1 MTFVY
6 EAGKVMRQYLNW
18 KTYLSLIALLIV
30 SASLYYTSQLA
41 EKLALEER
49 KKVEEVA
56 HAIKTLSD
64 PNIANTQETTF
75 ASDIITQ
82 NNTIPLIITDE
93 SGNIIDTKNI
103 DTVNALVPA
112 KKIIEE
118 KLSTFKKIHPLIE
131 APYGTGKNYI
141 YYGESYLLT
150 QLRYFPYVQLTIIV
164 LFLVVVLLALSAANR
179 SLQNQVWV
187 GLSKETAHQL
197 GTPLSSIEA
206 WLELLRDEAPG
217 SEAVTEM
224 QKDLDRLKLVADRF
238 SKVGSA
244 PQLEEE
250 DLVKRLEN
258 IVDYMQ
264 KRAPQKVAISLKS
277 NQPEIAVNISGPL
290 FDWVMENLIRN
301 ALDAM
306 AGQGRID
313 IIVTDH
319 PQQVWVDVQD
329 NGKGIPGYQV
339 KKVFTPGF
347 TTKKRGW
354 GLGLSLSRRIIEK
367 YHHSSIFVKHSE
379 VGKGTTFRIIL
390 RR

>member
-1 MTFVY
+1 
-6 EAGKVMRQYLNW
+6 MRQYLNW
-18 KTYLSLIALLIV
+18 KTYLALIALIIV
-30 SASLYYTSQLA
+30 SASLYYTNQLA
-41 EKLALEER
+41 GKLADEEK
-49 KKVEEVA
+49 KKVEELA
-56 HAIKTLSD
+56 GALKTLVKSKND
-64 PNIANTQETTF
+64 QETAF
-75 ASDIITQ
+75 ASTIITQ
-82 NNTIPLIITDE
+82 NTTIPLIVTDE
-93 SGNIIDTKNI
+93 KMGIIDSKNI
-103 DTVNALVPA
+103 DTVHSINPNKVVH
-112 KKIIEE
+112 E
-118 KLSTFKKIHPLIE
+118 KLIEFKKLHPPIP
-131 APYGTGKNYI
+131 ADYGTGVNFV

-150 QLRYFPYVQLTIIV
+150 QLRYFPYVQLAIIM
-164 LFLVVVLLALSAANR
+164 LFLAVVLIALSAANR

-206 WLELLRDEAPG
+206 WLELLREEDPN
-217 SEAVTEM
+217 SEATIEM

-244 PQLEEE
+244 PQLREEN
-250 DLVKRLEN
+250 LVTQLQG
-258 IVDYMQ
+258 IVEYMQ
-264 KRAPQKVAISLKS
+264 KRAPKKIAINLHYTEAEVS
-277 NQPEIAVNISGPL
+277 VNISGSL

-306 AGQGRID
+306 AGEGRID
-313 IIVTDH
+313 ITITNQ

-329 NGKGIPGYQV
+329 NGKGIPNYAI
-339 KKVFTPGF
+339 KRVFTPGF

-367 YHHSSIFVKHSE
+367 YHHGSIFVKQSE

>member
-1 MTFVY
+1 
-6 EAGKVMRQYLNW
+6 MRQYLNW
-18 KTYLSLIALLIV
+18 KTYLAIIALLIV
-30 SASLYYTSQLA
+30 GASLYYTSQLA
-41 EKLALEER
+41 QKLANEET
-49 KKVEEVA
+49 KKVVQLSNA
-56 HAIKTLSD
+56 LKTLVTST
-64 PNIANTQETTF
+64 NVNSQETAF
-75 ASDIITQ
+75 AYNIIAQ
-82 NNTIPLIITDE
+82 NTTIPLIITDE
-93 SGNIIDTKNI
+93 KGIITDSKNI
-103 DTVNALVPA
+103 DTAHTPA
-112 KKIIEE
+112 QNN
-118 KLSTFKKIHPLIE
+118 KLMQQKLLQFKEMHAPIE
-131 APYGTGKNYI
+131 ADYGTGKNYI

-164 LFLVVVLLALSAANR
+164 LFLAVVLLALSAAHR

-206 WLELLRDEAPG
+206 WLEILRDEKGAR
-217 SEAVTEM
+217 EAVVEM

-250 DLVKRLEN
+250 NLVTRLEG

-264 KRAPQKVAISLKS
+264 KRAPKKVAIGLHTKEREV
-277 NQPEIAVNISGPL
+277 PVNISGPL
-290 FDWVMENLIRN
+290 LDWVMENLIRN

-306 AGQGRID
+306 DGEGTID
-313 IIVTDH
+313 ITITNQ

-329 NGKGIPGYQV
+329 SGKGIPGHQV
-339 KKVFTPGF
+339 RKVFDPGF

-367 YHHSSIFVKHSE
+367 YHHGSLYVKQSE